1 MIQNGASSTN
11 DMSDP
16 IRQTVYEALREVSGG
31 AVALSDDTLIMGEL
45 GLTSVAVLDFV
56 LEIEDRLDIAIPLDR
71 VPGVET
77 VGDLVARIGE
87 LKREG

>member
-1 MIQNGASSTN
+1 
-11 DMSDP
+11 MSDP
-16 IRQTVYEALREVSGG
+16 IRQAVYAALQDAAGGEV
-31 AVALSDDTLIMGEL
+31 VLSDETRIMGEL

-71 VPGVET
+71 VAGVET
-77 VGDLVARIGE
+77 IGDLVARIRD

>member
-1 MIQNGASSTN
+1 
-11 DMSDP
+11 MSDP
-16 IRQTVYEALREVSGG
+16 IRQAVYEALGEAAGG
-31 AVALSDDTLIMGEL
+31 AVALSDETRIMGEL

-71 VPGVET
+71 VAGVET
-77 VGDLVARIGE
+77 IGDLVTRIRE

>member
-1 MIQNGASSTN
+1 MN
-11 DMSDP
+11 DP
-16 IRQTVYEALREVSGG
+16 IREAVYEALRGAAGG
-31 AVALSDDTLIMGEL
+31 TVVLSDDTRIMGEL

-71 VPGVET
+71 VAGVET
-77 VGDLVARIGE
+77 IGDLVARIRD